1 MKSQRACIVL
11 LLNVLTLTFLC
22 VSNKALRAEN
32 ERATLASL
40 QVTPATIQLS
50 SRRSAVQLV
59 VSGTLAN
66 GRQVDLTREVRY
78 HVQDSSVIQVRHGRV
93 TANANGDTQLLITA
107 DGHATTVPV
116 SVTGTE
122 HVDPVSF
129 QYETL
134 AVLTKQGCNAG
145 SCHGSPEGKGGF
157 SLSLFAFDPEVDKRA
172 LVRAGFNRR
181 TNVYEPNQSLIL
193 KKPLLRIPHV
203 GGKRLRTDDVAYRIL
218 YDWIYEGAQDDGA
231 GRATCTGIKLNP
243 GPARVLHAPH
253 LQQQLSVTAYFSDGS
268 FRDVTRIATYAT
280 SHKDVATVDADG
292 LVAGLQRGHS
302 AITVRY
308 LEHLES
314 VDFTFC
320 DTVEGFQWPADEQPH
335 NYVDKL
341 VNARLQLL
349 QYPPSPLC
357 NDATFLRR
365 LYLDLTGLLP
375 PVPDVEKF
383 LADDAAD
390 KRSRWIDRVLDSDE
404 FPRFQAL
411 RMADLLRVNPKV
423 LTDGRARLFAD
434 WLAQSIKANMPFD
447 ELVDQ
452 MLTSTGDSKLVPQ
465 TNYFAAIG
473 TVQEVT
479 EATAQLFMG
488 SRIQCAKCH
497 NHPFENWT
505 QNDYYS
511 LGAVFSHLKRD
522 GGIIRPQQ
530 TNGMANPRTGQTMK
544 PWGTIRT
551 EKTPQPIAAGND
563 ARQAFSQW
571 LTADTNP
578 FFAHVE
584 VNRIWAHLL
593 GRGIVE
599 PIDDFRSSNP
609 PSNGALLN
617 ALAADFIDSGY
628 DRKSMFRV
636 ICNSHTYQRST
647 ATTPLNQQDKE
658 LFSHQ
663 RVRLLTAEQ
672 LIDAIGLVTG
682 AIAPIASLSREVAQ
696 ARAAVEVRAK
706 QLNTLQTAW
715 EQQHVLSAL
724 EAPFWR
730 GGFWESTPFTA
741 KNGTEAF
748 DAVRPP
754 EAVMLKSL
762 AALEDPQNG
771 LTVNTE
777 RKHTDSMQF
786 PKGGAASRYVYHPV
800 IANRACR
807 VQMHVTAD
815 DGLKAWQNGKQVYA
829 QQQVTDNP
837 DIYLQELSLVK
848 GLNLFLFKPVNKGG
862 AYHFHIKLTHVPEEG
877 EKPGSIPELPGY
889 HLGVMHLPADQ
900 RTPQQRQALQA
911 FYFGQDAELS
921 ALRTTL
927 NAEGLDHYAT
937 QRPLPEE
944 TTFLT
949 TFGQPQ
955 RISPCVCDRSSE
967 PSLDQ
972 ALQLLNGKHVF
983 DQVQQSL
990 QKYGPLQ
997 TPDELVRQLY
1007 LTAFSRYPS
1016 ATESKSTA
1024 AFLAASDNRDDAIRD
1039 LIWAIVNTQE
1049 FMFQH

>member
-1 MKSQRACIVL
+1 MKSQRVCVFL
-11 LLNVLTLTFLC
+11 LLSSLTCNFLC
-22 VSNKALRAEN
+22 VPVASLRGET
-32 ERATLASL
+32 ERAPITSL
-40 QVTPATIQLS
+40 QVNPAKIQLS

-59 VSGTLAN
+59 VSGILAN
-66 GRQVDLTREVRY
+66 GRQIDLTRDARY
-78 HVQDSSVIQVRHGRV
+78 RVDDASLIQVAQGRV
-93 TANANGDTQLLITA
+93 TAAANGETQLTITVG
-107 DGHATTVPV
+107 DRVVTVPV
-116 SVTGTE
+116 SVAGTE
-122 HVDPVSF
+122 HADPISF
-129 QYETL
+129 QHETL
-134 AVLTKQGCNAG
+134 AVITKQGCNAG

-157 SLSLFAFDPEVDKRA
+157 SLSLFAFDPKVDKRA
-172 LVRAGFNRR
+172 LVRGGFNRR
-181 TNVYEPNQSLIL
+181 TNVYDPNQSLIL

-203 GGKRLRTDDVAYRIL
+203 GGKRLRTDDIAYRVL
-218 YDWIYEGAQDDGA
+218 YDWIYEGAQDDA
-231 GRATCTGIKLNP
+231 EGRASCIGIEIHP
-243 GPARVLHAPH
+243 GPARVLHAPN
-253 LQQQLSVTAYFSDGS
+253 LQQQISVTARFSDGS
-268 FRDVTRIATYAT
+268 SRDVTRIATYAT
-280 SHKDVATVDADG
+280 SHKEVATVDADG

-320 DTVEGFQWPADEQPH
+320 ETVDGFQWPADEQPQ

-357 NDATFLRR
+357 NDATFIRR

-375 PVPDVEKF
+375 PPPDVAEF
-383 LADDAAD
+383 LSDNAVD
-390 KRSRWIDRVLDSDE
+390 KRTRWIDRVLDSDE

-423 LTDGRARLFAD
+423 LTDGRARLFAN
-434 WLAQSIKANMPFD
+434 WLAQSMKQNMPFD
-447 ELVDQ
+447 ELVAQ
-452 MLTSTGDSKLVPQ
+452 MLTATGDSKLVPQ

-511 LGAVFSHLKRD
+511 LGAVFSHLTRD

-530 TNGMANPRTGQTMK
+530 TSGMANPRTGQTMK
-544 PWGTIRT
+544 PWGTTRT
-551 EKTPQPIAAGND
+551 EKTPRPIAAGND

-578 FFAHVE
+578 FFARVE

-599 PIDDFRSSNP
+599 PVDDFRSSNP
-609 PSNGALLN
+609 PANGALLD
-617 ALAADFIDSGY
+617 ALAADFVDSGY
-628 DRKSMFRV
+628 DRTSIFRV
-636 ICNSHTYQRST
+636 ICNSRAYQRST
-647 ATTPLNQQDKE
+647 ATTPFNQQDTE

-672 LIDAIGLVTG
+672 LTDAIGLVTG
-682 AIAPIASLSREVAQ
+682 AVAPIASLSQEVAQ
-696 ARAAVEVRAK
+696 ARTAIDVRLE
-706 QLNTLQTAW
+706 QLNALQTTW
-715 EQQHVLSAL
+715 EQEHLLNARK
-724 EAPFWR
+724 APFWR
-730 GGFWESTPFTA
+730 GGFWESAAFPA
-741 KNGTEAF
+741 RNGKEAF
-748 DAVRPP
+748 DASRPP
-754 EAVMLKSL
+754 EVGMLTSL
-762 AALEDPQNG
+762 AALEDHQNG

-777 RKHTDSMQF
+777 RKHPDSIQF
-786 PKGGAASRYVYHPV
+786 PKGGATSRYVYHPV

-837 DIYLQELSLVK
+837 DVYLQELSLVK

-862 AYHFHIKLTHVPEEG
+862 AYHFHIKLTHLPAEG
-877 EKPGSIPELPGY
+877 EKAGPIPNLAGY

-900 RTPQQRQALQA
+900 RTPQQAQALRA
-911 FYFGQDAELS
+911 FYYRQDAELS
-921 ALRTTL
+921 GLRKTL

-937 QRPLPEE
+937 QRPLPKE
-944 TTFLT
+944 TTFLK

-955 RISPCVCDRSSE
+955 RISPCVCDRSNE

-983 DQVQQSL
+983 DQVQKSL
-990 QKYGPLQ
+990 QRYGPLQ
-997 TPDELVRQLY
+997 DSRELVQQLY
-1007 LTAFSRYPS
+1007 LAAFSRHPS
-1016 ATESKSTA
+1016 AAESKSSV
-1024 AFLAASDNRDDAIRD
+1024 AFLTASANRDDAIRD
-1039 LIWAIVNTQE
+1039 LVWAIINTQE

>member
-11 LLNVLTLTFLC
+11 LLNVLTLTVLC
-22 VSNKALRAEN
+22 VSDRALRAEN
-32 ERATLASL
+32 ERAALASL
-40 QVTPATIQLS
+40 QVSPATIQLS
-50 SRRSAVQLV
+50 SRRSAVQLLV
-59 VSGTLAN
+59 TGTLVN
-66 GRQVDLTREVRY
+66 GRQVDLTRDARY
-78 HVQDSSVIQVRHGRV
+78 QVQDAGLLQVTRGRV
-93 TANANGDTQLLITA
+93 TAVANGETRLTINVGDHL
-107 DGHATTVPV
+107 ATIPV
-116 SVTGTE
+116 AILGTE
-122 HVDPVSF
+122 HADPVSF

-134 AVLTKQGCNAG
+134 AVITKQGCNAG

-181 TNVYEPNQSLIL
+181 TNVYDPNQSLIL

-203 GGKRLRTDDVAYRIL
+203 GGKRLRTDDVAYRVL
-218 YDWIYEGAQDDGA
+218 YDWIYEGARDDAA
-231 GRATCTGIKLNP
+231 GRATCTGIAIHP
-243 GPARVLHAPH
+243 GPARILHAPD
-253 LQQQLSVTAYFSDGS
+253 LRQQMRVTAHFSDGS
-268 FRDVTRIATYAT
+268 SRDVTRIATYAT
-280 SHKDVATVDADG
+280 SHKEVATVDADG
-292 LVAGLQRGHS
+292 LVEGLQRGHS

-320 DTVEGFQWPADEQPH
+320 ETVAGFQWPADEQPH

-357 NDATFLRR
+357 DDATFLRR

-375 PVPDVEKF
+375 PAPDVETF
-383 LADDAAD
+383 LSDDALN

-411 RMADLLRVNPKV
+411 RMADLLRVNPQV

-434 WLAQSIKANMPFD
+434 WLARSMKQNMPFD
-447 ELVDQ
+447 KLVGQ

-551 EKTPQPIAAGND
+551 GKTPHPIAAGND

-578 FFAHVE
+578 FFARVE

-593 GRGIVE
+593 GRGIVD
-599 PIDDFRSSNP
+599 PVDDFRSSNP
-609 PSNGALLN
+609 PSNGALLD
-617 ALAADFIDSGY
+617 ALAANFVSSGY

-636 ICNSHTYQRST
+636 ICNSRAYQRST
-647 ATTPLNQQDKE
+647 ATTPLNQQDSE

-672 LIDAIGLVTG
+672 LTDAIGLVTG
-682 AIAPIASLSREVAQ
+682 GVAPIAKLSAQVAQ
-696 ARAAVEVRAK
+696 ARAAVETRRK
-706 QLNTLQTAW
+706 QLDTLQTTW
-715 EQQHVLSAL
+715 EKQHVTRAQ

-730 GGFWESTPFTA
+730 GGFWESTSFAA
-741 KNGTEAF
+741 KNGAEAF

-754 EAVMLKSL
+754 EASMLKSL
-762 AALEDPQNG
+762 AALEDPRNG

-777 RKHTDSMQF
+777 RKHADSIQF
-786 PKGGAASRYVYHPV
+786 PQGGAAARYVYHPV

-837 DIYLQELSLVK
+837 DVYLQELSLVK
-848 GLNLFLFKPVNKGG
+848 GLNLFLFKAVNKGG
-862 AYHFHIKLTHVPEEG
+862 AYHFHIKLTHLPAEG
-877 EKPGSIPELPGY
+877 EKAGSIPEMPGY
-889 HLGVMHLPADQ
+889 HLAGMHLPVDR
-900 RTPQQRQALQA
+900 RTPQQTQALRA
-911 FYFGQDAELS
+911 YYYGQDAEL
-921 ALRTTL
+921 AGLRKTL
-927 NAEGLDHYAT
+927 NSEGLDHYAT
-937 QRPLPEE
+937 QRPLPKA
-944 TTFLT
+944 TTFLKA
-949 TFGQPQ
+949 FGQPQ
-955 RISPCVCDRSSE
+955 RISPCVCDRSHE

-983 DQVQQSL
+983 DQVQKSL
-990 QKYGPLQ
+990 QKYGPLKE
-997 TPDELVRQLY
+997 PHELVQQLY
-1007 LTAFSRYPS
+1007 LTAFSRHPS
-1016 ATESKSTA
+1016 DAESKSTA
-1024 AFLAASDNRDDAIRD
+1024 AFLAVAANRDDAIRD
-1039 LIWAIVNTQE
+1039 LVWAIINTQE

>member
-1 MKSQRACIVL
+1 MKSPQACVL
-11 LLNVLTLTFLC
+11 LTLHVLTFSCLC
-22 VSNKALRAEN
+22 VPTTPLHAEN
-32 ERATLASL
+32 ERAAVAAM

-50 SRRSAVQLV
+50 SRRSAVQLLV
-59 VSGTLAN
+59 TGTLVN
-66 GRQVDLTREVRY
+66 GRQVDLTRDARY
-78 HVQDSSVIQVRHGRV
+78 QVQDAGLLQVTQGRV
-93 TANANGDTQLLITA
+93 TAVANGETQLIINVGDHL
-107 DGHATTVPV
+107 TTIPV
-116 SVTGTE
+116 SIIGTE
-122 HVDPVSF
+122 HADPVSF

-134 AVLTKQGCNAG
+134 AVITKQGCNAG
-145 SCHGSPEGKGGF
+145 SCHGSPDGKGGF

-203 GGKRLRTDDVAYRIL
+203 GGKRLRTDDVAYRVL
-218 YDWIYEGAQDDGA
+218 YDWIYEGAQDDA
-231 GRATCTGIKLNP
+231 EGRASCTGIEIQP
-243 GPARVLHAPH
+243 GPARVLHAPD
-253 LQQQLSVTAYFSDGS
+253 LRQQISVTAHFSDGS
-268 FRDVTRIATYAT
+268 SRDVTRIATYAT
-280 SHKDVATVDADG
+280 SHQEVATVDADG
-292 LVAGLQRGHS
+292 LVEGLQRGHS

-320 DTVEGFQWPADEQPH
+320 EAVDGFQWPVDEQPQ

-357 NDATFLRR
+357 NDAVFIRR

-375 PVPDVEKF
+375 PAAAVEGF
-383 LADDAAD
+383 LSDDAID
-390 KRSRWIDRVLDSDE
+390 KRSRWIERVLDSDE

-423 LTDGRARLFAD
+423 LKDGRARLFAD
-434 WLAQSIKANMPFD
+434 WLAQSMKQNMPFD
-447 ELVDQ
+447 KLVGQ
-452 MLTSTGDSKLVPQ
+452 MLTATGDSKLVPP

-511 LGAVFSHLKRD
+511 LGAVFSHLTRD
-522 GGIIRPQQ
+522 GGVIRPQQ
-530 TNGMANPRTGQTMK
+530 TNGMANPRTGQTMR

-551 EKTPQPIAAGND
+551 EKTPHPIAAGND

-571 LTADTNP
+571 LTAATNP
-578 FFAHVE
+578 FFARVE

-593 GRGIVE
+593 GRGIVD
-599 PIDDFRSSNP
+599 PVDDFRSSNP
-609 PSNGALLN
+609 PSNGALLD
-617 ALAADFIDSGY
+617 ALAADFVSSGY

-636 ICNSHTYQRST
+636 ICNSRAYQRST
-647 ATTPLNQQDKE
+647 ATTPLNQQDNE

-672 LIDAIGLVTG
+672 LTDAIGLVTG
-682 AIAPIASLSREVAQ
+682 GVAPIAKLSAQVAQ
-696 ARAAVEVRAK
+696 ARAAVEVRWEK
-706 QLNTLQTAW
+706 LDTLQTTW
-715 EQQHVLSAL
+715 EQQHVTRAQ

-730 GGFWESTPFTA
+730 GGFWESTPFAA
-741 KNGTEAF
+741 KNGAAAF
-748 DAVRPP
+748 DTVRPP
-754 EAVMLKSL
+754 ETGMLKSL
-762 AALEDPQNG
+762 AALDDPQNG

-777 RKHTDSMQF
+777 RKHSDSMQF
-786 PKGGAASRYVYHPV
+786 PKGGAAARYVYHPV

-815 DGLKAWQNGKQVYA
+815 DGLKAWQNGQQVYA

-837 DIYLQELSLVK
+837 DVYLQELSLVK
-848 GLNLFLFKPVNKGG
+848 GLNLFLFKAVNKGG
-862 AYHFHIKLTHVPEEG
+862 AYHFHIKLTHLPEEG
-877 EKPGSIPELPGY
+877 EKAGSIPELPGY
-889 HLGVMHLPADQ
+889 HLAVMHLPVDQ
-900 RTPQQRQALQA
+900 RTPQQTQALQA
-911 FYFGQDAELS
+911 YYYGQDAELS
-921 ALRTTL
+921 DLRKTL

-937 QRPLPEE
+937 QRPLPKE
-944 TTFLT
+944 TMFLK

-955 RISPCVCDRSSE
+955 RISPCVCDRSNE

-983 DQVQQSL
+983 DQVQKSL
-990 QKYGPLQ
+990 QKYGPLKE
-997 TPDELVRQLY
+997 PRELVQQLY
-1007 LTAFSRYPS
+1007 LTAFSRHPS
-1016 ATESKSTA
+1016 DAESKSAT
-1024 AFLAASDNRDDAIRD
+1024 AFLAASANRDDAIRD
-1039 LIWAIVNTQE
+1039 LVWAIINTQE